1 MSRIRE
7 TGFRHNQ
14 KTIPSISTEMLDLA
28 DFLPCFSEESKYM
41 KAFIFAL
48 IAICFG
54 TASAQ
59 QLTNNNDSVV
69 KMVKA
74 GMSDTIIISTIN
86 SQPANFSLS
95 ANDLIALKQAGV
107 DDKVMAAMIAKSN
120 PPAAP
125 AAPTASAPIPAGM
138 VMLRE
143 GTDVPLKFAQALS
156 SKTAA
161 EGDPVAFVLDEDLKV
176 GDVVVA
182 RAGSRAF
189 GEVSHVEKSGMMGK
203 AGQLNVRLNYL
214 KVGDFKI
221 KLRGTKDR
229 EGASGTTGAIVLT
242 VLFGPIGLI
251 KHGKNIKI
259 PQGAPLKAYA
269 AEDIVLPPSP
279 PAPPAS

>member
-1 MSRIRE
+1 M
-7 TGFRHNQ
+7 
-14 KTIPSISTEMLDLA
+14 KTFTAIA
-28 DFLPCFSEESKYM
+28 FLVACLG
-41 KAFIFAL
+41 A
-48 IAICFG
+48 
-54 TASAQ
+54 ASAQ
-59 QLTNNNDSVV
+59 QLTNTNDSVI

-74 GMSDTIIISTIN
+74 GMSDSIVISAID

-125 AAPTASAPIPAGM
+125 AESTASTPIPAGM

-143 GTDVPLKFAQALS
+143 GSDVPLKFAQALS

-161 EGDPVAFVLDEDLKV
+161 EGDPVAFVLDGDLKI
-176 GDVVVA
+176 GKVVVA
-182 RAGSRAF
+182 RAGSPAF

-203 AGQLNVRLNYL
+203 AGQLNVRLDYL
-214 KVGDFKI
+214 KVGDSKI
-221 KLRGTKDR
+221 KLRGTKGR
-229 EGASGTTGAIVLT
+229 EGASGTTGAVVLT

-259 PQGAPLKAYA
+259 PQGTPLKAYA
-269 AEDIVLPPSP
+269 AEDIALPVAPLT
-279 PAPPAS
+279 PPAS

>member
-1 MSRIRE
+1 
-7 TGFRHNQ
+7 
-14 KTIPSISTEMLDLA
+14 
-28 DFLPCFSEESKYM
+28 M